1 MLMLQGITPL
11 KMAKAAYKQNKDYVF
26 GNIYQEAFEY
36 LKGLNDASERT
47 VEQSKNKDVVTS
59 SKSSLYIAEPSKDQT
74 ENVAVF
80 PWIGNPSEFK
90 VMLTKGMYESFDNR
104 VFLAGACNCGKST
117 LASVLIGDDIPLTWK
132 STDGLVVYFGRNGI
146 HLKTEEMVP
155 LIDGAGSHAVF
166 SRILR
171 GQPNVLQKNSLS
183 SDKKNYKSGVRNFV
197 RKLKN
202 AMRNSRTEVANEVE
216 IKPVQVPEKAVK
228 SSFTSSPT
236 LEKTQILHREEQCRQ
251 DEPDVIPDVSKL
263 DHYTVREDILEEV
276 RKGRYIIE
284 IAPSDLVDFGGQRS
298 YDMTHQLFIQHR
310 GSFIIMFNGR
320 YELKTPLTEYP
331 QGDVT
336 SESLIIHWI
345 NSILTYCPEGNDIMP
360 MVLFA
365 ATHSDF
371 FTPEEVCNRKM
382 KFTKEITDLFQ
393 EHEQRKHMFLD
404 TVYFINGTNIHD
416 PEIKALT
423 QQLVR
428 FAMQQSTWGQKRP
441 MAWVPLEL
449 QIDHMRSQNINI
461 ITRNQLEYINRLNED
476 LALTDDQLEDF
487 LQNQHSIGKVMYYK
501 HAGLE
506 GFVIIHTPALV
517 NIMRSF
523 ITDEMFWP
531 DNAELKEILQN
542 LVLTGN
548 IYKSDLWKLW
558 RQDSFNQ
565 YLPTNELKSFV
576 AKLLI
581 HLDILIQPKGFDS
594 ASGDERFLV
603 PCMVKKSPPP
613 DFFLR
618 GISDSNTIVLAY
630 HLAISS
636 IPSAL
641 AFKVIGAA
649 SNNWLL
655 KEEDGKQSLFHKA
668 AIFMVDD
675 DNEIRICLEDNHV
688 MVNLVNR
695 KSLQFL
701 SPDIAASVQE
711 CLTKTLESSI
721 AFYYR
726 SNGKQNDPKEVSN
739 KITIEVG
746 VVCNNSVCLLNLN
759 DASHGTEWTCTTG
772 IRNHK
777 KKYPMYWFFDQKQ
790 KECHKRCT

>member
-1 MLMLQGITPL
+1 MTPL
-11 KMAKAAYKQNKDYVF
+11 DLAVVEYKQSKDYVY
-26 GNIYQEAFEY
+26 GNIYQEVLEY
-36 LKGLNDASERT
+36 LKGLNDTSERT
-47 VEQSKNKDVVTS
+47 VEQSEIKDADTS
-59 SKSSLYIAEPSKDQT
+59 SKSALPNTDQSKEQT
-74 ENVAVF
+74 EPVAEF

-90 VMLTKGMYESFDNR
+90 VILSKGMYESFDNR

-155 LIDGAGSHAVF
+155 LKDGAGGHAVF

-171 GQPNVLQKNSLS
+171 GQPNVLRNNRQSSVKQKS
-183 SDKKNYKSGVRNFV
+183 KSGLRNFA
-197 RKLKN
+197 RKFKN
-202 AMRNSRTEVANEVE
+202 AMRNIRTEVVNEVE
-216 IKPVQVPEKAVK
+216 IKTAKVPEKAVT
-228 SSFTSSPT
+228 SSFTSPLI
-236 LEKTQILHREEQCRQ
+236 LEKTQIVHREDKCRQ
-251 DEPDVIPDVSKL
+251 DEPDAIPDVSKL

-276 RKGRYIIE
+276 RNGRYIIE

-336 SESLIIHWI
+336 SESLIMHWI
-345 NSILTYCPEGNDIMP
+345 NSILTYCPEGDDIMP

-365 ATHSDF
+365 ATHSDY
-371 FTPEEVCNRKM
+371 FTPEEARNRKM
-382 KFTKEITDLFQ
+382 QFTKQITDLFR

-404 TVYFINGTNIHD
+404 TVYFINGTNNHD

-428 FAMQQSTWGQKRP
+428 FALKQSTWGQKRP

-449 QIDHMRSQNINI
+449 QIDNMRSQNINI

-476 LALTDDQLEDF
+476 MALTEGQLEDF
-487 LQNQHSIGKVMYYK
+487 LLNQHTIGKVMYYK
-501 HAGLE
+501 QPGLE

-548 IYKSDLWKLW
+548 IYKSNLWKLW

-565 YLPTNELKSFV
+565 YLPTEELKAFV
-576 AKLLI
+576 TKLLV
-581 HLDILIQPKGFDS
+581 HLDILIQPKGNNS

-603 PCMVKKSPPP
+603 PCMVKNSPPP

-618 GISDSNTIVLAY
+618 G
-630 HLAISS
+630 
-636 IPSAL
+636 
-641 AFKVIGAA
+641 
-649 SNNWLL
+649 
-655 KEEDGKQSLFHKA
+655 
-668 AIFMVDD
+668 
-675 DNEIRICLEDNHV
+675 
-688 MVNLVNR
+688 
-695 KSLQFL
+695 
-701 SPDIAASVQE
+701 
-711 CLTKTLESSI
+711 TKR
-721 AFYYR
+721 F
-726 SNGKQNDPKEVSN
+726 
-739 KITIEVG
+739 
-746 VVCNNSVCLLNLN
+746 
-759 DASHGTEWTCTTG
+759 
-772 IRNHK
+772 
-777 KKYPMYWFFDQKQ
+777 
-790 KECHKRCT
+790 